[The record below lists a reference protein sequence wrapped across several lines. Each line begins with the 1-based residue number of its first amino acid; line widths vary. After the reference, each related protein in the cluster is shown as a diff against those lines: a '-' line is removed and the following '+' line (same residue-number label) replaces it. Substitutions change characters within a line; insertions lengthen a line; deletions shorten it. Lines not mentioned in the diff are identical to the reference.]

1 MTPAKSPADDQRN
14 TTAVEYCKKAL
25 QETAE
30 ILPHEVQELFGAMIL
45 RAYLQGRVDERR
57 LYVPHVPN

>member
-14 TTAVEYCKKAL
+14 TSAFEYCKKVL

-30 ILPHEVQELFGAMIL
+30 ILPHEVQELVGAMIL
-45 RAYLQGRVDERR
+45 RAYLQGRVDERHFF
-57 LYVPHVPN
+57 VPHVPN